1 MEYIFKEDT
10 KIIRKSY
17 ISGNKEIEKII
28 LPEKVPLTIASRA
41 FENCVNLKEITL
53 SENINFIGN
62 KVFFNCINLE
72 RVNFKANVKEISDSM
87 FYNCISL
94 KKIIIPEGIEKI
106 NKCAFFKCT
115 NLEEV
120 ILPNSLKEIEDG
132 AFMNCPSLK
141 EIMLPKNVK
150 ISAIVFDCSLKK
162 IYVTA
167 ETFDNLSD
175 LVKSIHKGSFK
186 NYPTLDELLESGKS
200 FREISNIYKIN
211 ETIR

>member
-1 MEYIFKEDT
+1 MEYIFKENI

-17 ISGNKEIEKII
+17 ISGNKEIDKIV
-28 LPEKVPLTIASRA
+28 LPTTNPLTIGTRA

-62 KVFFNCINLE
+62 KVFFNCISLE
-72 RVNFKANVKEISDSM
+72 KVNFKANVKEISNSM

-94 KKIIIPEGIEKI
+94 KKIVIPEGIEKI
-106 NKCAFFKCT
+106 NKCAFYKCA

-132 AFMNCPSLK
+132 AFMMCPSLK
-141 EIMLPKNVK
+141 EIMLPRNVK
-150 ISAIVFDCSLKK
+150 ISSIVFDCSLKN

-175 LVKSIHKGSFK
+175 LVKSIHKNSFK
-186 NYPTLDELLESGKS
+186 NYPTLDELLDKGKS
-200 FREISNIYKIN
+200 FKEISSILKNQDLN
-211 ETIR
+211 R